1 MRWDDFVE
9 LVQMP
14 SSLIIQIRGA
24 YSEAKMHP
32 PGWLGFA
39 NDERMSFVFLKMQ
52 FCYCSECLLNFLC
65 PHDFV
70 TFLPRSFAAISRGQM
85 VEAVSYLSGG
95 CRLHLQNSLSIATI
109 RDLTDSTLNIPQ

>member
-70 TFLPRSFAAISRGQM
+70 TFLPRSFAAISRGLM
-85 VEAVSYLSGG
+85 VEAD
-95 CRLHLQNSLSIATI
+95 ATTWI
-109 RDLTDSTLNIPQ
+109 VYAGFRIYREVVDFIYKILYP